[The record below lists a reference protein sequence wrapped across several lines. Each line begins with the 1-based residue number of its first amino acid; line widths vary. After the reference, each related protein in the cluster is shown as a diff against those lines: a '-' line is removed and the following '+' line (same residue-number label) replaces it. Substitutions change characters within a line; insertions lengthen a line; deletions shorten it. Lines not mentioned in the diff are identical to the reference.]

1 MSDVTRTECV
11 SNAECLEVRASVRH
25 LSTADCESNL
35 FTGHHKARGERLCRS
50 TEETV
55 KRPYGSNR
63 RCQILYRSPQ
73 SVSNIFTSHQMAC
86 ETSLQ
91 VTTKLV
97 KRLYMSPQTISNFSQ
112 VTTERV
118 SLYRSPQGVSNV
130 FTGHHRACEK
140 TVQVTT
146 ERVKPLYRS
155 PKSV

>member
-1 MSDVTRTECV
+1 MCQTPSVYRSERVSDVFPRQTMCQISLQVTIKHAANAFAGQQKKP
-11 SNAECLEVRASVRH
+11 SNVL
-25 LSTADCESNL
+25 
-35 FTGHHKARGERLCRS
+35 TGHH
-50 TEETV
+50 
-55 KRPYGSNR
+55 R
-63 RCQILYRSPQ
+63 RCQIIYRSPQ

-130 FTGHHRACEK
+130 FTGHHRACQK

-155 PKSV
+155 PKTV